1 MSFEPG
7 ELIFYNDDKGNIHS
21 GGFSVKS
28 MMMKN
33 DMSPIITMNDPY
45 KKQNGGTG
53 NVSDLFDNIV
63 VPNWALYLPTQNAGS
78 SHRKE
83 EEDDDDIID
92 DDLHDKLLELVKPDI
107 KEMKK
112 GSAKNRK
119 RMVKNKTKKNKVPK
133 NKDTKK

>member
-28 MMMKN
+28 MMIKN
-33 DMSPIITMNDPY
+33 GMSPIITMNDPY
-45 KKQNGGTG
+45 KKQNGGAD

-63 VPNWALYLPTQNAGS
+63 VPNWAFHLPAQNAGGIN
-78 SHRKE
+78 RQQ
-83 EEDDDDIID
+83 EEDEDDVID
-92 DDLHDKLLELVKPDI
+92 DDLHDKLLELVRPDM

-112 GSAKNRK
+112 GSAKNKK
-119 RMVKNKTKKNKVPK
+119 RVVKNKTKKTRVAK
-133 NKDTKK
+133 NKETKK

>member
-33 DMSPIITMNDPY
+33 GMSPIITMNDPH
-45 KKQNGGTG
+45 KKQNGGAT

-63 VPNWALYLPTQNAGS
+63 VPNWALYFPTQNAGS
-78 SHRKE
+78 INRKA
-83 EEDDDDIID
+83 EEDEDDIID

-119 RMVKNKTKKNKVPK
+119 RVTRNKTKKNMVK
-133 NKDTKK
+133 NKDVKK